1 MIEKSVTA
9 KQVNRMDVLVILC
22 VIMHFATVLTV
33 QVGSREALIHRE
45 LFKDYNTFVRPVKN
59 SSMPITV
66 EISLILRRVYDLE
79 EKQNTLH
86 SSTEIEM
93 TWMDDFLSW
102 NATEMGG
109 IQAILV
115 PTKKIWTPNIC
126 VKNDVSDKNCFSTHS
141 IVQIESNGKVN
152 WWFIQELK
160 TKCDV
165 DISRYPFDHQKCA
178 IKIGSLYFSDQEVL
192 LKIVD
197 TRTNSTSSSAC
208 GFVSNDE
215 WDLLENFNDEIRIS
229 CDGMKFTVLNFEFD
243 LKRRVSFHV
252 NNIIIPLFILT
263 CLNLSCYFIPY
274 NAGKLSTS
282 MEVFLAFA
290 LFLYSI
296 FDTMPASS
304 RHDFILGMFV
314 TSQLIFSAFTVILNA
329 ILSYLFQLNS
339 EIPMSSPFR
348 RLYGILNGA
357 RIPKQRTHE
366 RHVMENEE
374 LNPDEPKGSSIRS
387 RSCRGSGQ
395 HPKRAS
401 ARTISIHSKHSHHSD
416 CPTPQSVDWIT
427 FAHSIE
433 RMAFAF
439 MLVLN
444 ILCYLISVCFLFS

>member
-1 MIEKSVTA
+1 
-9 KQVNRMDVLVILC
+9 MDVLVLLC
-22 VIMHFATVLTV
+22 VIMHFASVLTV
-33 QVGSREALIHRE
+33 QVSSREALIHRE
-45 LFKDYNTFVRPVKN
+45 LFNEYNAFVRPVKN

-66 EISLILRRVYDLE
+66 EISLILRTVYDLE
-79 EKQNTLH
+79 EKRNTLH

-115 PTKKIWTPNIC
+115 PTKRIWTPNIC
-126 VKNDVSDKNCFSTHS
+126 VKNDISNTNCFGTHS
-141 IVQIESNGKVN
+141 TVQINSNGKVV
-152 WWFIQELK
+152 WWFIRELK
-160 TKCDV
+160 TECNV
-165 DISRYPFDHQKCA
+165 DISRYPFDHQNCA

-197 TRTNSTSSSAC
+197 TRTNSTSLKAC
-208 GFVSNDE
+208 GFDSNDE
-215 WDLLENFNDEIRIS
+215 WELLENLNDEITIS
-229 CDGMKFTVLNFEFD
+229 YNGMDFTVLNFAFD

-274 NAGKLSTS
+274 NAGKLSIS

-296 FDTMPASS
+296 LESVPASS
-304 RHDFILGMFV
+304 RHDFILGIFV
-314 TSQLIFSAFTVILNA
+314 TSQLIFSAFTVVVNA

-357 RIPKQRTHE
+357 RIPKQRTHDI
-366 RHVMENEE
+366 HVMENEK
-374 LNPDEPKGSSIRS
+374 LNSDEQNGASIRS
-387 RSCRGSGQ
+387 RSCRGSG
-395 HPKRAS
+395 HYPNRGS
-401 ARTISIHSKHSHHSD
+401 ARTISIHSKHSHYSE
-416 CPTPQSVDWIT
+416 CPTSQSVDWII

-444 ILCYLISVCFLFS
+444 VLCYLISVCFLFG

>member
-9 KQVNRMDVLVILC
+9 KQMNRMDVLVILC

-45 LFKDYNTFVRPVKN
+45 LFKEYKTFVRPVKN

-66 EISLILRRVYDLE
+66 EISLILKRVYDLE

-109 IQAILV
+109 IQTILV

-126 VKNDVSDKNCFSTHS
+126 VKNDVSNKNCFCSHST
-141 IVQIESNGKVN
+141 VQIESNGKVI
-152 WWFIQELK
+152 WWFIRELK
-160 TKCDV
+160 TECNV

-178 IKIGSLYFSDQEVL
+178 IKIGSLYFSDREVL

-197 TRTNSTSSSAC
+197 TRHNSSSANA
-208 GFVSNDE
+208 FVSNDE
-215 WDLLENFNDEIRIS
+215 WELLGKFNDEIRMS
-229 CDGMKFTVLNFEFD
+229 YDGIKFTVLNFEFD
-243 LKRRVSFHV
+243 LKRRVSFYV
-252 NNIIIPLFILT
+252 NNIIIPLFLLT

-274 NAGKLSTS
+274 NSGKLSTS

-290 LFLYSI
+290 LFLYTI
-296 FDTMPASS
+296 FDTVPVSS

-314 TSQLIFSAFTVILNA
+314 TLQLIFSAFTVILNA

-357 RIPKQRTHE
+357 RIPKQRTDE
-366 RHVMENEE
+366 ISVIENEE
-374 LNPDEPKGSSIRS
+374 LNPEEKKGSSIRS

-395 HPKRAS
+395 CPKRAS
-401 ARTISIHSKHSHHSD
+401 ARTISIHSKHRHPPD
-416 CPTPQSVDWIT
+416 CPGPQSVDWIN

-439 MLVLN
+439 MIVLN
-444 ILCYLISVCFLFS
+444 VLCYLISACFLFS